1 MVINTNI
8 EAQRTADNLLNSQR
22 TLQKS
27 LARLSSGS
35 KIISPADNA
44 AGLAVSSRLT
54 SQLRR
59 MDAVMNNLS
68 AAMSYVQ
75 TQESYLKTIGDALVR
90 MNELSMAAQD
100 DTKNAEDKK
109 LYQKEMDQLQEFA
122 FQSKDKKF
130 NGTALF
136 GDATTNKITVT
147 IDEDSK
153 TMDIAGIHL
162 GDTTSKLDAVISA
175 APLDISGTSA
185 DPKDISGKISLANAK
200 IQEYRAGI
208 GAVQAR
214 MNYITTQMT
223 EIKLSLSAAKSRIT
237 DVDMAAETTQYA
249 KQQILVQS
257 GTQMLREANQLPQT
271 ALELL
276 R

>member
-1 MVINTNI
+1 
-8 EAQRTADNLLNSQR
+8 
-22 TLQKS
+22 
-27 LARLSSGS
+27 
-35 KIISPADNA
+35 
-44 AGLAVSSRLT
+44 
-54 SQLRR
+54 
-59 MDAVMNNLS
+59 
-68 AAMSYVQ
+68 
-75 TQESYLKTIGDALVR
+75 
-90 MNELSMAAQD
+90 MAAQD

-122 FQSKDKKF
+122 FQSKDKEF
-130 NGTALF
+130 NGTKLF
-136 GDATTNKITVT
+136 DADNKLTVT
-147 IDEDSK
+147 IDEDSA
-153 TMDIAGIHL
+153 TMDIIGIDL
-162 GDTTSKLDAVISA
+162 GETASKLDTVISA
-175 APLDISGTSA
+175 DPLDISGDSA
-185 DPKDISGKISLANAK
+185 DPKAISGKISAANTK